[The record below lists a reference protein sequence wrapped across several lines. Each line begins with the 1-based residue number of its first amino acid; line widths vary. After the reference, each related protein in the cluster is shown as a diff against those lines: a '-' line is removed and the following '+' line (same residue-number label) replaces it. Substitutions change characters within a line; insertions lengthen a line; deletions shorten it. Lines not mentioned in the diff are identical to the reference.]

1 MIFGINRDNDSYR
14 IFQCSSPL
22 YLLPRGIP
30 EKGPLRWAGRRPRGD
45 HSVGE
50 PWSPASLSFQLEQLP
65 GLKARIT
72 RRSDMETFVSAP
84 AFHFVGIDVSMDSL
98 DAAFPDQG
106 EVKSYPNNQGGFKRL
121 AADMRP
127 HDNAWAILEASG

>member
-50 PWSPASLSFQLEQLP
+50 SWSPASFSFQLEQLP

-72 RRSDMETFVSAP
+72 RRSDMETVVLSPDFSFIGV
-84 AFHFVGIDVSMDSL
+84 DVSKDTL
-98 DAAFPDQG
+98 DVAFPGQG
-106 EVKSYPNNQGGFKRL
+106 EVKQYPNHKEGFRRL
-121 AADMRP
+121 AVE
-127 HDNAWAILEASG
+127 ILLDLSLAGK